1 MKSSSNNE
9 HLRSAAIFLSELIEV
24 LLVIGNHLLIKPVP
38 KLTTFDSEDSLS
50 TIQPLH
56 FEEIGGFRHILEEI
70 SSSYYVTEAISI

>member
-56 FEEIGGFRHILEEI
+56 FEEIGGFRHISEEI
-70 SSSYYVTEAISI
+70 SSSYYVTEAIFI